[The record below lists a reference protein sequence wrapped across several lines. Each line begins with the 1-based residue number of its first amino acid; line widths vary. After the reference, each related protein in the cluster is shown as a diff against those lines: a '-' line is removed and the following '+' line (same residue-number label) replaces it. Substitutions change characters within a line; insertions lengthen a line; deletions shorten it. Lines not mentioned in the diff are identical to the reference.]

1 MDLSLWPLNSIAR
14 LGSFGRSPYLWQM
27 GPTKKPRIRLPSFLK
42 SRQYLPPRDRTSF
55 CRATTAPLR
64 RLTPLRAP
72 HATHRKS
79 SNGSEGIRF
88 TSCTLASDESG
99 GLPAATDE
107 GSLGILRGRQQDR
120 GHTCPRLASRNSRRA
135 RSRLVTS
142 SPCEKPATRLSSDEK
157 FGYSAAKISARPS
170 PQGRVIRSFTHGP
183 RFAKGFV
190 DASGIV
196 PLLLVPERCHRI
208 DSASSPRRNPAASV
222 ATLNKSAGTPMKT
235 GGWNRALGN
244 RVNGN
249 CEGKNPSTRR
259 ATGDYTQ
266 VLANNLQGDPPR
278 WSREPQ
284 ANLSGSASHGIGNHG
299 VDSDSHEA
307 ERKWSEYHEHACG
320 NPARMEVSFDVLR
333 ESSHVGWLV
342 QGLTVN
348 LQNRPLVL

>member
-27 GPTKKPRIRLPSFLK
+27 GPTKKPKIRLPSFLK

-142 SPCEKPATRLSSDEK
+142 SPCEKPATRLSSVLVK
-157 FGYSAAKISARPS
+157 QLLTPS
-170 PQGRVIRSFTHGP
+170 V
-183 RFAKGFV
+183 V
-190 DASGIV
+190 DRG
-196 PLLLVPERCHRI
+196 
-208 DSASSPRRNPAASV
+208 
-222 ATLNKSAGTPMKT
+222 
-235 GGWNRALGN
+235 
-244 RVNGN
+244 
-249 CEGKNPSTRR
+249 
-259 ATGDYTQ
+259 
-266 VLANNLQGDPPR
+266 
-278 WSREPQ
+278 
-284 ANLSGSASHGIGNHG
+284 GSA
-299 VDSDSHEA
+299 
-307 ERKWSEYHEHACG
+307 
-320 NPARMEVSFDVLR
+320 
-333 ESSHVGWLV
+333 
-342 QGLTVN
+342 
-348 LQNRPLVL
+348 

>member
-1 MDLSLWPLNSIAR
+1 
-14 LGSFGRSPYLWQM
+14 M

-99 GLPAATDE
+99 GLPAASDE

-120 GHTCPRLASRNSRRA
+120 GHTYPRLASRNSRRA

-222 ATLNKSAGTPMKT
+222 ATLNKSAGTPIKT
-235 GGWNRALGN
+235 GGWI
-244 RVNGN
+244 
-249 CEGKNPSTRR
+249 T
-259 ATGDYTQ
+259 
-266 VLANNLQGDPPR
+266 
-278 WSREPQ
+278 
-284 ANLSGSASHGIGNHG
+284 
-299 VDSDSHEA
+299 
-307 ERKWSEYHEHACG
+307 
-320 NPARMEVSFDVLR
+320 
-333 ESSHVGWLV
+333 
-342 QGLTVN
+342 
-348 LQNRPLVL
+348 PLVIARTEIAKARTHPIAAPQVITLKFSRIICRVTHPAGRASRKPISLIRLATA